1 MYKFKYELNAP
12 LYSHTFQTQLQ
23 VLKWCLKL
31 LKARCLM
38 QAVLFNLKAPM
49 AMHNLHPSL
58 RDHPLINQVSLE
70 VTHPT
75 R

>member
-1 MYKFKYELNAP
+1 M
-12 LYSHTFQTQLQ
+12 FQTQLQ
-23 VLKWCLKL
+23 VPKWYLKL
-31 LKARCLM
+31 HKARCLM
-38 QAVLFNLKAPM
+38 RVVLFNLKAPM
-49 AMHNLHPSL
+49 ATHNLHPSL